1 MTCRTRELHSPFV
14 PLLLA
19 LACAA
24 SFGLARAQA
33 SQAPPLLTPFA
44 SDSEQAPA
52 PWQVQGLPNQ
62 TKPFTRFAVVD
73 LDGHR
78 ALRVQAEESY
88 GNLVHPLPGL
98 KPGPKLA
105 WRWRVDKL
113 VDGANLNEKAGDDV
127 ALKVCVFFDLPLESV
142 PFIERQLLRVA
153 RSQTAQALPAA
164 TVCYVWDTDLPRG
177 TLLPSAFTRRL
188 RYMVLQSGAAQLRQ
202 WVDERRDI
210 GADFLRLF
218 GDEVNNVPPLIG
230 VAVGADADN
239 TRSRSLGFVSDLALQ
254 P

>member
-1 MTCRTRELHSPFV
+1 MTTRTRELPSPLLL
-14 PLLLA
+14 PLLA

-24 SFGLARAQA
+24 SFVAIGAARAQT
-33 SQAPPLLTPFA
+33 PLLTPFP
-44 SDSEQAPA
+44 SDSEQPAP

-73 LDGHR
+73 VDGRR

-88 GNLVHPLPGL
+88 GNLVHALAGVKPGL
-98 KPGPKLA
+98 KLA
-105 WRWRVDKL
+105 WRWRVEKL
-113 VDGANLNEKAGDDV
+113 IDAANLYEKTGDDV
-127 ALKVCVFFDLPLESV
+127 ALKVCVFFDQPLESI
-142 PFIERQLLRVA
+142 PFVERQLLRMA
-153 RSQTAQALPAA
+153 RSQASQPLPAA
-164 TVCYVWDTDLPRG
+164 TVCYVWDNALPPG

-188 RYMVLQSGAAQLRQ
+188 RYIVLQSGAQRLRQ
-202 WVDERRDI
+202 WVEERRDI
-210 GADFLRLF
+210 GADFMRLF
-218 GDEVNNVPPLIG
+218 GDEVSALPPLIG

>member
-1 MTCRTRELHSPFV
+1 MAT
-14 PLLLA
+14 PLL
-19 LACAA
+19 
-24 SFGLARAQA
+24 R
-33 SQAPPLLTPFA
+33 PFS
-44 SDSEQAPA
+44 SDSEQPPA

-62 TKPFTRFAVVD
+62 TKPFTKFAVVD
-73 LDGHR
+73 LDGRR

-88 GNLVHPLPGL
+88 GNLVHPLSGL
-98 KPGPKLA
+98 KSGLKLA

-113 VDGANLNEKAGDDV
+113 VDGTNLNEKAGDDV

-153 RSQTAQALPAA
+153 RSQTGQALPAA
-164 TVCYVWDTDLPRG
+164 TVCYVWDSELQRG
-177 TLLPSAFTRRL
+177 TLLPNAFTRRL
-188 RYMVLQSGAAQLRQ
+188 RYLVLQSGAVQLRQ
-202 WVDERRDI
+202 WIDERRDI

-218 GDEVNNVPPLIG
+218 GDEVSVLPPVIG

-239 TRSRSLGFVSDLALQ
+239 TRGRSLGYVSDLVLQ

>member
-1 MTCRTRELHSPFV
+1 MHSPFV
-14 PLLLA
+14 SLLLA

-24 SFGLARAQA
+24 SLGPARAQA
-33 SQAPPLLTPFA
+33 LGAPPLLTPFS
-44 SDSEQAPA
+44 SDSEQPPA

-62 TKPFTRFAVVD
+62 TKPFTKFAVVD
-73 LDGHR
+73 VDGHR
-78 ALRVQAEESY
+78 ALRVQAQESY
-88 GNLVHPLPGL
+88 GNLVHALAGL
-98 KPGPKLA
+98 KPGLKLA

-113 VDGANLNEKAGDDV
+113 VDGANLYEKAGDDV
-127 ALKVCVFFDLPLESV
+127 ALKVCVFFDQPLESI

-164 TVCYVWDTDLPRG
+164 TVCYVWDSDLPRG
-177 TLLPSAFTRRL
+177 ALLPSAFTRRL

-218 GDEVNNVPPLIG
+218 GDEVSVLPPIIG

-239 TRSRSLGFVSDLALQ
+239 TRSRSLGFVSDLVLQ
-254 P
+254 